1 MAGLFYTIGY
11 KTDKAALKSA
21 EEQFKS
27 FSENLKKGLEFAGVA
42 LGIKEI
48 VSQLGEAT
56 KVASDNVKSQ
66 NLLATQLRDTTGA
79 TKEQIE
85 AVNSSIEKMQLM
97 SSVSSEVIRPAFA
110 QLVRSTGD
118 VTNATKLTNLALD
131 VSAGTGKD
139 LSAVA
144 IALGKAYQ
152 GNASS
157 LTRLGINVKGMHD
170 PLAALTEQFKGAAE
184 AAANSDPFAR
194 LQIIMKG
201 LQEQIGTQ
209 LLPYLES
216 FANYLASPQGQQDI
230 KDFADGVGNIATS
243 VLDLAKA
250 LNSNNFAT
258 GTAKLAEFLGLLV
271 KGKFGDALTVI
282 NARQDELAKNIVSP
296 EYNKQVL
303 EMVAKGSGVAAKN
316 AQQQLKNLAAAKKA
330 ADAVRGAAADAARY
344 SGLEAMGKALGYNVS
359 NPITG
364 AVDPLAAAAA
374 AKAAAARKAAA
385 AKAAAAAKKEFD
397 AQIKAM
403 ADFVS
408 ANNKLLNDAQ
418 SALTNITQ
426 SNVEFQKTLKISI
439 VSIKNLADT
448 APAMGQFESQVTSA
462 FDNITA
468 SAQQAFDNKLIT
480 QTALTQLSDYAT
492 KEQIV
497 LQGIARQRDEL
508 ANKISL
514 AQALYSS
521 TKDAVVSFGNI
532 TSLLKSQTQTVQQ
545 TTTEIIN
552 GISTTITKTV
562 EIASQNDLVAE
573 YKKIIDKT
581 KAFATN
587 LKALKAAGLDNN
599 LFQQIVSA
607 GVDAGGATAE
617 AIIAGGGSTITEL
630 NSLFSDLQTTG
641 SQIAETTTVM
651 MYNNGQDVVGGF
663 IEGLKSQDA
672 ALKDSAISMANTFA
686 NTFTSML
693 NAAIQT
699 SIQAAQDAVT
709 KAALGLG
716 GGNPALAAY
725 AQASIQGL
733 SGQALS
739 DQIDMLT
746 GANVTAPG
754 SFMNTLGYMSA
765 SAPAPAAP
773 PMVVVNVGGKEIVSA
788 IKTYERANGSVWVA
802 A

>member
-1 MAGLFYTIGY
+1 MAGLYYTIGY

-27 FSENLKKGLEFAGVA
+27 FSESLKKGLEFAGVA
-42 LGIKEI
+42 LGIKEV
-48 VSQLGEAT
+48 VSQLSEAT

-79 TKEQIE
+79 TKDQIE

-243 VLDLAKA
+243 VLDVAKA

-258 GTAKLAEFLGLLV
+258 GTAKLAEFLGLIV

-282 NARQDELAKNIVSP
+282 NARQAELAKNLVSP

-303 EMVAKGSGVAAKN
+303 ETVAKGSGIAAKN

-344 SGLEAMGKALGYNVS
+344 SGLEAMGKALGYGVA

-385 AKAAAAAKKEFD
+385 AKAAAEAKKEAAALAKAMKD
-397 AQIKAM
+397 AQDA
-403 ADFVS
+403 A
-408 ANNKLLNDAQ
+408 NKLYQDALDAYN
-418 SALTNITQ
+418 SLTDANAA
-426 SNVEFQKTLKISI
+426 FQKSFKTVIS
-439 VSIKNLADT
+439 SFKDLAKS
-448 APAMGQFESQVTSA
+448 APALGQFENQVVSNFQA
-462 FDNITA
+462 ITD

-480 QTALTQLSDYAT
+480 QTALDELTSYAS
-492 KEQIV
+492 KEQSI
-497 LQGIARQRDEL
+497 LQGIGRQRDEL
-508 ANKISL
+508 ASKISL

-521 TKDAVVSFGNI
+521 TKDAVISFGNI
-532 TSLLKSQTQTVQQ
+532 TNLLKTQTQTVQQ

-552 GISTTITKTV
+552 GVSTTITKSV
-562 EIASQNDLVAE
+562 EIASQTDLVAE
-573 YKKIIDKT
+573 YQKIIDKT
-581 KAFATN
+581 KAFAAN

-630 NSLFSDLQTTG
+630 NSLFSDLQSTG

-651 MYNNGQDVVGGF
+651 MYNNGQDVIGGF
-663 IEGLKSQDA
+663 IEGLQSQDA
-672 ALKDSAISMANTFA
+672 LLQSTATTMAQAFA
-686 NTFTSML
+686 DTFTGLINS
-693 NAAIQT
+693 
-699 SIQAAQDAVT
+699 SIQAALSS
-709 KAALGLG
+709 AA
-716 GGNPALAAY
+716 NQVNAA
-725 AQASIQGL
+725 
-733 SGQALS
+733 
-739 DQIDMLT
+739 
-746 GANVTAPG
+746 
-754 SFMNTLGYMSA
+754 
-765 SAPAPAAP
+765 APAATVDAASMDTYALAQQLAGNAADYYSSSESIRFAQIAQQNHIQVAAP
-773 PMVVVNVGGKEIVSA
+773 QVVVNVGGKEIVSA